1 MSAMYS
7 LTGPFNTTHRDS
19 ISQVYRLCV
28 CVRLINRAWMNTDFD
43 RTLFLWN
50 FLSVQWTN
58 CLQTLERE
66 HLTHDNVRIIYE
78 KCYYY
83 HQFNSTRRM
92 FLIQTFA
99 LIERRLLLYFLAHP
113 STTRFITFCVNRTI
127 SKEQYWPRYLFISNL
142 TNAYI
147 ASSHFV
153 IISTNKNTHFTSYR
167 FIYIILWLANIVVI
181 TANTVKSTDQ
191 TYDNCVR

>member
-78 KCYYY
+78 KSYYY
-83 HQFNSTRRM
+83 
-92 FLIQTFA
+92 
-99 LIERRLLLYFLAHP
+99 P

-147 ASSHFV
+147 AASHVV